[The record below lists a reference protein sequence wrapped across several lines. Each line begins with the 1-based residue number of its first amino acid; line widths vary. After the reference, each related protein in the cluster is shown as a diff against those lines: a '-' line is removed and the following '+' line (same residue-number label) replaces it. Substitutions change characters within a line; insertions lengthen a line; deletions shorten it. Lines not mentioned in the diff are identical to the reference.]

1 MVHASVFVQLIDAQ
15 RNPAYYT
22 VFVATDNL
30 DSNYLSELEASW
42 NGQLDDS
49 VRFEVVSSLLA
60 LQSAQVGDPHTKEA
74 MQERENLVQSIQQ
87 FLNTKKVAV
96 AMAE

>member
-42 NGQLDDS
+42 NGQLADS
-49 VRFEVVSSLLA
+49 IRFGVVSSL
-60 LQSAQVGDPHTKEA
+60 
-74 MQERENLVQSIQQ
+74 
-87 FLNTKKVAV
+87 
-96 AMAE
+96 